1 LDKRSL
7 WLYIARAT
15 GAGAGIVVHFF
26 FARIGGLEGYGL
38 LSLFLNLN
46 LFLSYIADFGFSL
59 NGPRLLLNDTSG
71 QLSHT
76 GQYVRTRLSVLT
88 ALLFVVLIYTLYPAQ
103 AEILVWGLPMI
114 LLYGLQA
121 DWIHRGSSRPDLA
134 AYRQMAQS
142 SGQLILVAAV
152 WYGEGSLAL
161 ALALYAAIAGITFV
175 WSYPRWP
182 HKPLQTQSV
191 TKILREQ
198 GRVLLGMLL
207 YFGSYNLVIP
217 LLTYLEGA
225 ELTGFYA
232 SHYFLCTSLGTLS
245 VITMEVFMA
254 KSKEEGASYGKWMLL
269 FTGFAVLGIGM
280 SYWYFPFI
288 FGDKGF
294 YWDAWLTLI
303 FAAICVVHALRLYWV
318 NGLLFSLRQR
328 QYLVYSRNAFF
339 FHLLLIVLWL
349 VFENR
354 YTALAAALIL
364 LIAETLPLLVFGL
377 KERKMYAA

>member
-1 LDKRSL
+1 MDKRSL

-59 NGPRLLLNDTSG
+59 NGPRLLLNDASG
-71 QLSHT
+71 QLAHV
-76 GQYVRTRLSVLT
+76 GQYVRTRLALLT
-88 ALLFVVLIYTLYPAQ
+88 ALLFVVLVYTLYPTQ
-103 AEILVWGLPMI
+103 ASVLLWGLPMI
-114 LLYGLQA
+114 VLYGLQA
-121 DWIHRGSSRPDLA
+121 DWIHRGSARPDLA

-142 SGQLILVAAV
+142 TGQLLLVAAV
-152 WYGEGSLAL
+152 WYFEGSLAL
-161 ALALYAAIAGITFV
+161 ALALYAAIAGITFI

-182 HKPLQTQSV
+182 HKPLQAQSV
-191 TKILREQ
+191 PKLLREQ

-207 YFGSYNLVIP
+207 YFGSYNIVIP

-254 KSKEEGASYGKWMLL
+254 KSKEESASYGKWMLL
-269 FTGFAVLGIGM
+269 FTGFAVVGIGL
-280 SYWYFPFI
+280 SYWYFPLI
-288 FGDKGF
+288 FGNKGF
-294 YWDAWLTLI
+294 YWDGWLTLI
-303 FAAICVVHALRLYWV
+303 FAGICVVHALRLYWV

-328 QYLVYSRNAFF
+328 HYLQYSRNAFL
-339 FHLLLIVLWL
+339 FHLLLIGGWL
-349 VFENR
+349 FLGNQ
-354 YTALAAALIL
+354 YTAMAAALIL
-364 LIAETLPLLVFGL
+364 LIAETLPLLYFGL
-377 KERKMYAA
+377 KQRRPDVA